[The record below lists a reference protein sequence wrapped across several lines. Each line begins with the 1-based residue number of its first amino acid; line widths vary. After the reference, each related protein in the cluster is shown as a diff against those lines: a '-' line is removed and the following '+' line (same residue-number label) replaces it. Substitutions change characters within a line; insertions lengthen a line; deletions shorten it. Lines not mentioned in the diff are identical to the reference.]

1 MEGHT
6 VAVSPVAVVEVEEAG
21 GSIAVVDSFPKVEE
35 EEDTI
40 AVVEG

>member
-35 EEDTI
+35 EDTI

>member
-1 MEGHT
+1 MERHT

-21 GSIAVVDSFPKVEE
+21 GSMAVVDSYPKEE
-35 EEDTI
+35 EEDMV